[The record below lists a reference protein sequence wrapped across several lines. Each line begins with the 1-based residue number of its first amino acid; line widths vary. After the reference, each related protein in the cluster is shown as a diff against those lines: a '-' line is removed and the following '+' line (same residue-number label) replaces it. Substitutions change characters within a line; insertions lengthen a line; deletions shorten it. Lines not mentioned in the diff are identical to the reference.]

1 MYKKINPLKN
11 KKILLC
17 VTGSIAAFKSCE
29 IVRLLRKQDANVQVM
44 MSRSAEKF
52 IGKATFA
59 ALTNNNVLTNLFP
72 NNPKSGL
79 EHIELSL
86 DLDLIIIVPATANII
101 TKAANGIADDIIS
114 TTLSVCEQPI
124 IFAPAMN
131 NRMWQNPAT
140 MEAVKKL
147 KKMNKII
154 INPESGELASL
165 HEGEGRLA
173 DLNIIL
179 NTIRETLDIKQ
190 PLKNKNILIT
200 AGPTREPIDPVRY
213 ISNYSSGKMGY
224 ALADVACNKGAN
236 VTIVSGPVNL
246 KNHPESKLINI
257 KTAKELLNKLEKI
270 ELEKIDYIFMCAA
283 VSDYSPV
290 YSGNQKMSR
299 NNKDINIKCNPVPDI
314 LKTISSKSKGKIIAF
329 ALETNKGEERAM
341 KKLKNKNADFI
352 VLNYANEEGAGFN
365 SNTNHVYVYDKNGLK
380 KEFQKD
386 RKDRIAEKIINLVT
400 SE

>member
-1 MYKKINPLKN
+1 M
-11 KKILLC
+11 
-17 VTGSIAAFKSCE
+17 TGSIAAFKECE

-140 MEAVKKL
+140 MDAVKKL

-257 KTAKELLNKLEKI
+257 NTA
-270 ELEKIDYIFMCAA
+270 
-283 VSDYSPV
+283 
-290 YSGNQKMSR
+290 
-299 NNKDINIKCNPVPDI
+299 
-314 LKTISSKSKGKIIAF
+314 
-329 ALETNKGEERAM
+329 
-341 KKLKNKNADFI
+341 
-352 VLNYANEEGAGFN
+352 
-365 SNTNHVYVYDKNGLK
+365 
-380 KEFQKD
+380 
-386 RKDRIAEKIINLVT
+386 
-400 SE
+400 